1 MAEKGSNGETNTV
14 RLSFRT
20 KPTNEGK
27 LTRIAKEKGWVNA
40 KGRPNMS
47 AVLNYI
53 IENFEMPK
61 SGRRKKKRG

>member
-20 KPTNEGK
+20 KPSNETK
-27 LTRIAKEKGWVNA
+27 LVDIAKQKGWLNA
-40 KGRPNMS
+40 RGKPNMS
-47 AVLNYI
+47 AVLNFI

-61 SGRRKKKRG
+61 GRRKKRRG